1 MVRTC
6 VSKSSSSCHCCCF
19 FDLGFV
25 LFGAFDSDWA
35 GLFLILL
42 NYRLIRHWD
51 RWACG
56 FCFGDAWARCF
67 AELLGL
73 TKIIAF

>member
-1 MVRTC
+1 
-6 VSKSSSSCHCCCF
+6 
-19 FDLGFV
+19 V
-25 LFGAFDSDWA
+25 LFGAFDSGWA